1 MKILIVLLLVL
12 FFASIW
18 DFKKGKIPNLLI
30 IIGVIYGFM
39 RVFYYQNFFTHIWG
53 IVFPILILYPF
64 YKIGT
69 IGAGDLKLLSLIGF
83 YVSFMESIYCM
94 FLAFV
99 IGAIFSLVSMK
110 RKDNFADRIS
120 YLISYLK
127 ESFSQKQL
135 RYYYQDLDEN
145 NLSLQEIEKTKIHLA
160 IPIFIS
166 VFIHLGGGFL

>member
-30 IIGVIYGFM
+30 LVGAIYGLM
-39 RVFYYQNFFTHIWG
+39 RVFYYQNFFTHIGG
-53 IVFPILILYPF
+53 IIFPVLILYPF

-69 IGAGDLKLLSLIGF
+69 IGAGDLKLFSLIGF

-110 RKDNFADRIS
+110 QKDNFANRIS

-127 ESFSQKQL
+127 ESFSQKQFH
-135 RYYYQDLDEN
+135 YYYQNAYEN
-145 NLSLQEIEKTKIHLA
+145 KISFQEIEKTKIHLA